1 MLVMFDKHKNHL
13 TEDVSIRNIIV
24 VDCKSSGINY
34 IGDIVNRGY
43 NPVVLELKWANEDVE
58 EYQAILKRG
67 YDSIDD
73 EFDMIFERDTYEET
87 LEAVK
92 KYDPKLIVPGNEHGV
107 ILATR
112 LANDLN
118 LLCNPIEN
126 LDAMTLKDKMQE
138 RIAEAGLRHIRGKAV
153 KSVDEAIDFYDR
165 EGLEEV
171 VLKPTYS
178 AGSAGVK
185 MCNNRSEMIDA
196 LEEVFGTLNYYGEN
210 ITEIVVQERIRGTE
224 YYVNT
229 ASCDGVHMVSL
240 IWKYNKVE
248 TLEGDIVYDTVETVN
263 ELGIGESEMVEYAYD
278 VADAIGIRYGPV
290 HGEYMIDENGPVLI
304 EVNCR
309 PSGAS
314 MPAKYLDRIAG
325 HHETDLFLD
334 SYLKPKRFHEK
345 RKNRYRLL
353 AHGALK
359 LFIVPKDI
367 IARSTPM
374 NNISPRLKSFFGS
387 TLVDIGDTE
396 IFYPKTHDLD
406 TSCGFVY
413 LVHEDLDVLQK
424 DIEFLRRV
432 EMDAFSLVLSNEE
445 LEYEPIDDE
454 KIARDI
460 KKIVKSIEDYGTGLL
475 ITDQFID
482 DAEIIQTGIK
492 DIDRLNGEFDYV
504 IINLNKSMIGHTD
517 DISVDIILSIL
528 SNIRVGGL
536 VCVPKTTYEYFPS
549 KRKGI
554 EALIKTLNLRIEVPP
569 HGLDVGIV
577 ASRESF

>member
-1 MLVMFDKHKNHL
+1 M
-13 TEDVSIRNIIV
+13 
-24 VDCKSSGINY
+24 
-34 IGDIVNRGY
+34 
-43 NPVVLELKWANEDVE
+43 ELKWGNEDVE
-58 EYQAILKRG
+58 KYQAILNEG

-92 KYDPKLIVPGNEHGV
+92 KYNPKLIVPGNEHGV
-107 ILATR
+107 ILATK

-126 LDAMTLKDKMQE
+126 LDALTLKDKMQE
-138 RIAEAGLRHIRGKAV
+138 KIAEAGLRYIRGKTV
-153 KSVDEAIDFYDR
+153 KSIDEAIEFYDS
-165 EGLEEV
+165 EELGEV
-171 VLKPTYS
+171 VLKPIYS

-185 MCNNRSEMIDA
+185 MCQNKNDMIDA
-196 LEEVFGTLNYYGEN
+196 LEEIFNSLNYYGEK

-240 IWKYNKVE
+240 IWKYTKVE
-248 TLEGDIVYDTVETVN
+248 TNEKDIVYDTVETVN
-263 ELGIGESEMVEYAYD
+263 ELGIGESEMIEYAYN
-278 VADAIGIRYGPV
+278 VADALGVKYGPV
-290 HGEYMIDENGPVLI
+290 HGEYMLDEKGPVLI

-309 PSGAS
+309 PSGGS

-345 RKNRYRLL
+345 RKRRYRLL

-367 IARSTPM
+367 MARSTPM
-374 NNISPRLKSFFGS
+374 KNISPRLKSFFDS
-387 TLVDIGDTE
+387 TLVDIKDTE
-396 IFYPKTHDLD
+396 IFYPKTQNLD

-413 LVHEDLDVLQK
+413 MVHEDLDVLQK
-424 DIEFLRRV
+424 DIDFLRKV
-432 EMDAFSLVLSNEE
+432 ETEAFSLVLSNEE
-445 LEYEPIDDE
+445 IEYEPIDE
-454 KIARDI
+454 AQIVRDI
-460 KKIVKSIEDYGTGLL
+460 KKIVDATDDYGTGLL

-482 DAEIIQTGIK
+482 DAEIIQTSVK
-492 DIDRLNGEFDYV
+492 DIFNLNGEFDYV
-504 IINLNKSMIGHTD
+504 IINLNKSIINHTD

-528 SNIRVGGL
+528 STVRVGGI
-536 VCVPKTTYEYFPS
+536 VCVPKSTYDYFPS

-569 HGLDVGIV
+569 HGLNVGIV
-577 ASRESF
+577 ASRESL